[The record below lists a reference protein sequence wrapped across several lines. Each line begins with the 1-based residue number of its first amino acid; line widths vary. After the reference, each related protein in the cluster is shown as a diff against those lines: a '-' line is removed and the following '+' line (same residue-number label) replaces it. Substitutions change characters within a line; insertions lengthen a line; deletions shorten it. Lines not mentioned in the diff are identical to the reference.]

1 MREESRYDPEANSYV
16 GARGLMQVMPSTQEW
31 IAGELGEEIVPG
43 DAYDPETNIRMG
55 AWFLRFLSDHFQGDL
70 ELVIAAYNGGAGSV
84 DSWLADPLV
93 SNRDDLL
100 RWIGYGETREYLSR
114 VSLSY
119 RVYRAL
125 YGEEGDVGVRQA
137 P

>member
-1 MREESRYDPEANSYV
+1 
-16 GARGLMQVMPSTQEW
+16 
-31 IAGELGEEIVPG
+31 
-43 DAYDPETNIRMG
+43 
-55 AWFLRFLSDHFQGDL
+55 DHFQGDL
-70 ELVIAAYNGGAGSV
+70 ELVIAAYNGGAGSM

-125 YGEEGDVGVRQA
+125 YGEESNLGT
-137 P
+137 